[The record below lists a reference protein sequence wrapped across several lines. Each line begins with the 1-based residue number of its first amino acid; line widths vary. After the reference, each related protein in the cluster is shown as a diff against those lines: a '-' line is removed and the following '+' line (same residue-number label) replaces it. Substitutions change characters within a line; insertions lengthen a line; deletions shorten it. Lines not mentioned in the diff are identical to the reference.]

1 MLQYLM
7 IKPGPITMVS
17 QVRLRL
23 VAMTKLHAM
32 DAMDAVDAASEKGF
46 VNCW

>member
-7 IKPGPITMVS
+7 IKPGPIVGILLLDACRAS

-23 VAMTKLHAM
+23 VAMTKLHAKSGGCGKLG
-32 DAMDAVDAASEKGF
+32 AL
-46 VNCW
+46 